1 MIPDLARDHLA
12 RVAVGQAVAEPL
24 VLGLFANNVVPTR
37 YDDVSNYV
45 EPVGG
50 GYAPVVLGEDWS
62 VLRGMATH
70 PPVMWTFSE
79 AVGLVHGW
87 LLRTAYSGIL
97 IAAERFVDGPYPI
110 TSSGSDITVAARLR
124 FGDLVPA

>member
-24 VLGLFANNVVPTR
+24 VLGLFVNNVVPTR
-37 YDDVSNYV
+37 YDDGTGYV
-45 EPVGG
+45 EPMGG
-50 GYAPVVLGEDWS
+50 GYAAVLLEDGWT
-62 VLRGMATH
+62 VLRGTVTH

-87 LLRTAYSGIL
+87 TLRTAYSGIL
-97 IAAERFVDGPYPI
+97 IAAERFADGPYPI

-124 FGDLVPA
+124 FGDLEAA